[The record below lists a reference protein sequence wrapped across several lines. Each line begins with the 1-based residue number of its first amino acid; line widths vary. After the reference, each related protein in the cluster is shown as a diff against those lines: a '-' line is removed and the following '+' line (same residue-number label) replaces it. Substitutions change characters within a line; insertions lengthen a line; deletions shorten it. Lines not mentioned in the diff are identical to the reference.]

1 MFKDR
6 PRQEVAPFPCILNI
20 RGNCPPKHVNAVSLF
35 SYQVGKIDGD
45 GLVAKSCLTLATPWT
60 VAHQTPLSVH
70 GTSLARMLECISF
83 SSSQPRDQTQVSCTK
98 LGLLHCRQILYQL
111 SHQGSLG
118 KIRTAK
124 NLCQIWRHVNCLEHV
139 LCTVLLSIFPGINP
153 SMNHLSGTNMSHV
166 KTEKQHC
173 GRCIKITSLPCLFN
187 INKNTKHHNL
197 FETKGIFA
205 LYYEQLSES
214 ECVLCPLL
222 DWNIYGDWLNKWTHE
237 WIKFISAERNWHLL
251 TVRCLIQKMRM
262 F

>member
-6 PRQEVAPFPCILNI
+6 PRQEVAPFPCILTI

-35 SYQVGKIDGD
+35 SYHVGKMDGD
-45 GLVAKSCLTLATPWT
+45 GLVAKSGLTLATPWT

-83 SSSQPRDQTQVSCTK
+83 SSSQPRDRTQVSCTK

-124 NLCQIWRHVNCLEHV
+124 NLCQIWRHVNCLGHA

-153 SMNHLSGTNMSHV
+153 SMNHLSGTNRSHV
-166 KTEKQHC
+166 KVRSSTVEDVLK
-173 GRCIKITSLPCLFN
+173 LL
-187 INKNTKHHNL
+187 
-197 FETKGIFA
+197 EFA
-205 LYYEQLSES
+205 LS
-214 ECVLCPLL
+214 
-222 DWNIYGDWLNKWTHE
+222 
-237 WIKFISAERNWHLL
+237 F
-251 TVRCLIQKMRM
+251 
-262 F
+262 